1 MPLLVLVLFLFSPW
15 AEARKVVFASDP
27 YPPFIYEEKGEAKGT
42 AIEALEKILDIPRKD
57 IEVRIIPWK
66 RALKAAEQGRVD
78 IIGPMQIDPKKDY
91 LLFTKK
97 VFHSEEAVWTLAS
110 SQYLSQLD
118 WKTTEELRNHN
129 LGYVLGYEYAEP
141 FGTYL
146 KSPLAKKV
154 EVQDVI
160 QGMRKLLSG
169 EISLFICNTQVLE
182 FYAKNEGIPL
192 KTFKRVGPPIIEE
205 FGVFGISHKAR
216 LARDLEKINARI
228 MKLPPAAKSGLN

>member
-1 MPLLVLVLFLFSPW
+1 MPFLLLVLFLFSPW
-15 AEARKVVFASDP
+15 AEAKKIIFASDP
-27 YPPFIYEEKGEAKGT
+27 YPPFIYEQNGEAKGT
-42 AIEALEKILDIPRKD
+42 AVDALEKILEIPRKD
-57 IEVRIIPWK
+57 LEIRIIPWK
-66 RALKAAEQGRVD
+66 RALKAAEQGSVD

-97 VFHSEEAVWTLAS
+97 VFPSEEAVWTLAS
-110 SQYLSQLD
+110 SQYLSQLN

-141 FGTYL
+141 FGSYL

-169 EISLFICNTQVLE
+169 DISLFICNTQVLE
-182 FYAKNEGIPL
+182 FYAKSEGIPL
-192 KTFKRVGPPIIEE
+192 KTFKRIGPPIVEE
-205 FGVFGISHKAR
+205 FGVFGISHKSK
-216 LARDLEKINARI
+216 LARDLDKINARI
-228 MKLPPAAKSGLN
+228 SKLPPAKSALN